1 MNMNSIVV
9 KGAGVAI
16 VVVGAGLV
24 LLIGHSSG
32 PKTPV
37 IQPSAGSST
46 TIVEPSGTASAP
58 VVHTADWYVA
68 HPDVLKE
75 DEKKCA
81 GDASVMPQAACQNVS
96 SADARLTAL
105 EMQKAADENAA
116 PPASKTASKP
126 SQ

>member
-1 MNMNSIVV
+1 MNVNSLVV

-16 VVVGAGLV
+16 IMVGAGLV

-32 PKTPV
+32 PEAPAV
-37 IQPSAGSST
+37 QPPSGVST
-46 TIVEPSGTASAP
+46 TVVEPSGNTLAP
-58 VVHTADWYVA
+58 AVHTADWYVA

-75 DEKKCA
+75 DERKCA

-105 EMQKAADENAA
+105 EMQKAAPENAI
-116 PPASKTASKP
+116 PPPSKAASKP